1 MDPLSDNRLMLQ
13 VKAGQVDQLGLLF
26 ERYHRIL
33 FSFFYNLNRNVEMSE
48 DLVQNVF
55 MRILKYKHR
64 FKGDGEFKT
73 WMFHIAKNV
82 NIDYHKKNR
91 KYRAEDVTQ
100 WQDKIKDNSRSQNQQ
115 MIKQEELNQLK
126 RAIQLLD
133 PEKREIIILSKLQGL
148 KYKEIGQIIGCSEG
162 TVKVKVFR
170 ALKELKKVF
179 EKL

>member
-1 MDPLSDNRLMLQ
+1 MLQ

-82 NIDYHKKNR
+82 NIDYHKKHR

-100 WQDKIKDNSRSQNQQ
+100 WQDKIKDESRSQNQQ

>member
-1 MDPLSDNRLMLQ
+1 MLQ

-82 NIDYHKKNR
+82 I
-91 KYRAEDVTQ
+91 TT
-100 WQDKIKDNSRSQNQQ
+100 RSTENTGRR
-115 MIKQEELNQLK
+115 M
-126 RAIQLLD
+126 
-133 PEKREIIILSKLQGL
+133 
-148 KYKEIGQIIGCSEG
+148 
-162 TVKVKVFR
+162 
-170 ALKELKKVF
+170 
-179 EKL
+179 

>member
-1 MDPLSDNRLMLQ
+1 
-13 VKAGQVDQLGLLF
+13 
-26 ERYHRIL
+26 
-33 FSFFYNLNRNVEMSE
+33 
-48 DLVQNVF
+48 
-55 MRILKYKHR
+55 
-64 FKGDGEFKT
+64 
-73 WMFHIAKNV
+73 
-82 NIDYHKKNR
+82 
-91 KYRAEDVTQ
+91 VTQ
-100 WQDKIKDNSRSQNQQ
+100 WQDKIKDESRSQNQQ